1 MDDADRAEE
10 KIESQI
16 ACGIAHSRYLLA
28 KDSLIACGSCYWC
41 GTGLHAGEIFCDNF
55 CRDDYQKDKRMKQIR
70 GR

>member
-16 ACGIAHSRYLLA
+16 ECGIAHARFLLA
-28 KDSLIACGSCYWC
+28 RNSLVPCGTCYWC
-41 GTGLHAGEIFCDNF
+41 GTGLHAGDLFCDAD
-55 CRDDYQKDKRMKQIR
+55 CRNDYEQDKKMRQIK